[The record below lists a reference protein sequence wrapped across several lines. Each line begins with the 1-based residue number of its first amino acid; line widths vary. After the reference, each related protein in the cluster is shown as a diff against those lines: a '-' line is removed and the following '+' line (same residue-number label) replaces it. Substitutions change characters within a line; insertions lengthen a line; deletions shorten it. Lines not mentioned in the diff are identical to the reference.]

1 MADSGSK
8 SVENLTIHEDNI
20 VVNMEAGDRV
30 EVIRRLGG
38 LLFQHGYVKETY
50 VQAVLDREVV
60 FPTGLQTHLLGM
72 AIPHTDTEHVIK
84 PALAI
89 ATLTNPVIFQ
99 AMGSPETEIPV
110 TIVMMLAISDPKAVI
125 PVLRSVLFI
134 LEKSEALKALTQA
147 TSELEIKEVMQEHIQ
162 SMASMLS
169 SETTG
174 ENTH

>member
-60 FPTGLQTHLLGM
+60 FPTGLQTNLLGM

-89 ATLTNPVIFQ
+89 ATLANPVIFQ

-134 LEKSEALKALTQA
+134 LEKNETLEALTQA
-147 TSELEIKEVMQEHIQ
+147 TNVLEIKEVMQDHIQ
-162 SMASMLS
+162 SMSSMLS
-169 SETTG
+169 SETTS

>member
-1 MADSGSK
+1 MADSDSK
-8 SVENLTIHEDNI
+8 AVENMTINEENI
-20 VVNMEAGDRV
+20 VRMLQAGDRE

-50 VQAVLDREVV
+50 VQAVLEREKV
-60 FPTGLQTHLLGM
+60 FPTGLQTNLLGM

-89 ATLTNPVIFQ
+89 ATLAHPVIFQ
-99 AMGSPETEIPV
+99 AMGNPEAEVPV
-110 TIVMMLAISDPKAVI
+110 TVVMMLAISDPKAVI

-134 LEKSEALKALTQA
+134 LEKGETLNALTQA
-147 TSELEIKEVMQEHIQ
+147 TTEIEIKAVIQNHIQ

-169 SETTG
+169 SETTSDS
-174 ENTH
+174 TH

>member
-60 FPTGLQTHLLGM
+60 FPTGLQTNLLGM

-89 ATLTNPVIFQ
+89 ATLANPVIFQ

-134 LEKSEALKALTQA
+134 LEKNEALEALTQA
-147 TSELEIKEVMQEHIQ
+147 TNVLEIKEVMQDHIQ
-162 SMASMLS
+162 SMSSMLS
-169 SETTG
+169 SETTS